1 MRRPLVAAILA
12 AFGLAVLVSPSW
24 GSQRVALVV
33 GNAGY
38 GAGNIPALANPVND
52 AKLMASALE
61 KSGFE
66 VRLITDADQA
76 AMRAAIKAFGERL
89 EQAGG
94 DAVGLF
100 YYAGH
105 GVEVRGHNYLIPIGA
120 EIDRAVEFQ
129 TDAVPAAWV
138 LSWMEAA
145 GNRLNMVIL
154 DACRN
159 NPFGKQRGGS
169 QGLAQMDA
177 PSGTLIA
184 YSAAPGQVAVDG
196 EGENSPYTSALAR
209 TLTEPGLKV
218 EDVFKRVRVTV
229 ETATSARQ
237 TPWESSSLRG
247 DFYFVAKVEE
257 PPAPKPSPAP
267 VVERVTSELTV
278 RQLAARAY
286 EAAERVHTIAGYR
299 LVVERFPDTLYAG
312 LAAEQL
318 EKLKRAMMP
327 AADEVEAALGLK
339 RAKRKRIQIG
349 LRGQGFDP
357 GAPDGKFGPRTRGAI
372 KAWQHKTGQAATGYL
387 TRGQADAI
395 LAQAP
400 PTALLQSK
408 CAELPGQYLG
418 ENHAECWVEIANR
431 PGCHLWRTHYHS
443 DQVTKWSG
451 RCHEGVAKGHGVY
464 SVSASSEHSAYE
476 GTGTLV
482 EGKASGRWIGEWA
495 AGDRYEGEYRAGKR
509 HGSGIYTWSSGARY
523 EGEYRAGKRHGHGI
537 MTFSHGNR
545 YEGEYRDGKP
555 HGRGGF
561 IFVGGDRHEGQWREG
576 CFLGGQDIW
585 AHTTKDA
592 CGFE

>member
-1 MRRPLVAAILA
+1 MRWPHVAAILA
-12 AFGLAVLVSPSW
+12 AFGLAVLASPSW
-24 GSQRVALVV
+24 ASQRVALVV

-52 AKLMASALE
+52 AKLMATALE

-66 VRLITDADQA
+66 VRLVTDADQA
-76 AMRAAIKAFGERL
+76 AMRTAIEAFGERL

-120 EIDRAVEFQ
+120 EIERAVEFQ

-159 NPFGKQRGGS
+159 NPFGRQRGGS

-196 EGENSPYTSALAR
+196 KGENSPYTSALAQ

-247 DFYFVAKVEE
+247 DFYFVAKAEE

-267 VVERVTSELTV
+267 VAERVTSELTV

-318 EKLKRAMMP
+318 DKLKRTMLP
-327 AADEVEAALGLK
+327 AVDELETALGLR
-339 RAKRKRIQIG
+339 RAERKRIQIG

-357 GAPDGKFGPRTRGAI
+357 GSPDGKFGPRTRGAI

-387 TRGQADAI
+387 TSQQAE
-395 LAQAP
+395 
-400 PTALLQSK
+400 ALLTQTPPAARLQPK
-408 CAELPGQYLG
+408 CAELPGPYLG
-418 ENHAECWVEIANR
+418 ANQAECWVEIANR
-431 PGCHLWRTHYHS
+431 PGCHVWRTHYHS
-443 DQVTKWSG
+443 DQVTKWAG

-464 SVSASSEHSAYE
+464 SVSAGSEHSAYE

-482 EGKASGRWIGEWA
+482 EGKASGRWIGEWE
-495 AGDRYEGEYRAGKR
+495 DGK
-509 HGSGIYTWSSGARY
+509 
-523 EGEYRAGKRHGHGI
+523 
-537 MTFSHGNR
+537 R
-545 YEGEYRDGKP
+545 YEGEYRDGKR
-555 HGRGGF
+555 HGRGVFKFADGR
-561 IFVGGDRHEGQWREG
+561 GYEGDWQNGKIHGPGAYFDKSGRKVAAGTATDGCFGVINGQWFTSGKSAR
-576 CFLGGQDIW
+576 D
-585 AHTTKDA
+585 